1 MLYTEYFKGERKI
14 TKFLSI
20 DKNKKIEKCKSGKCS
35 KLVYAN
41 RKEEKFTKIVKEK
54 VKKCAKL
61 MEAKLEKEKCKSRRV
76 DKRIKLVIQKW
87 N

>member
-1 MLYTEYFKGERKI
+1 MLHTEYFKGERKI

-20 DKNKKIEKCKSGKCS
+20 GKNKKIEKCKSGKCS
-35 KLVYAN
+35 KLVCAN

-61 MEAKLEKEKCKSRRV
+61 MEAKLEKEKSVRV
-76 DKRIKLVIQKW
+76 EE
-87 N
+87 